1 MNSAKS
7 RVPCRL
13 FALLLFGDPMLAAS
27 GSDSYFESRARS
39 GRAERENIMNEK
51 TLVQGQMKNILPTCL
66 TIALLGPLL
75 LVLWVIRS
83 AKRYCAPDPWH
94 DELPFSE
101 GLDYALHGDGVTLI
115 LMAVAFITILIGL
128 ILFLKWRKI
137 SLTVTDKRVYGNN
150 SSGKRVDLPLDSI
163 SAVAKYKKSA
173 ISVTTASGAIK
184 FTFLKNADEVHATV
198 SSLLI
203 QRQGQSKA
211 PAASSDADEL
221 KKYKDLLD
229 SGVISQA
236 EFDAK
241 KKQLLGL

>member
-1 MNSAKS
+1 
-7 RVPCRL
+7 
-13 FALLLFGDPMLAAS
+13 
-27 GSDSYFESRARS
+27 
-39 GRAERENIMNEK
+39 MNEK
-51 TLVQGQMKNILPTCL
+51 TLVQGQMKNVLPAAL
-66 TIALLGPLL
+66 TIALLGPVL
-75 LVLWVIRS
+75 LVLWVIHS
-83 AKRYCAPDPWH
+83 AKRYCAPNPWH
-94 DELPFSE
+94 DALPFSE

-115 LMAVAFITILIGL
+115 LMAVAVLTILIGL
-128 ILFLKWRKI
+128 ILFFKWRKI

-163 SAVAKYKKSA
+163 SAVSKYKKSA
-173 ISVTTASGAIK
+173 VSVTTASGAIK

-198 SSLLI
+198 SSLLV

-211 PAASSDADEL
+211 PAPAAASDADEL

-241 KKQLLGL
+241 KKQLLGI